1 MPLCP
6 TAGFWPTSSD
16 SSANCSPAT
25 LPEAEK
31 LVLTMLSTESDPP
44 GSVLPIVR
52 VEDDNV
58 VFGQVMVQPRFENV
72 LLLESPKRI
81 GAACAGKAATL
92 AAQTNALKT
101 R

>member
-6 TAGFWPTSSD
+6 VPGFWPTRSD
-16 SSANCSPAT
+16 SCANCSPVT

-44 GSVLPIVR
+44 GAVLPIVSI
-52 VEDDNV
+52 EDDKV
-58 VFGQVMVQPRFENV
+58 VFGQVTVQPRFKNV
-72 LLLESPKRI
+72 LLLEFPERI
-81 GAACAGKAATL
+81 GAACAGKVIAPAAKI
-92 AAQTNALKT
+92 NVPK